1 MEEKC
6 INTITN
12 LCFKYKDNDYILQRI
27 DSHINTYLETTL
39 STEDENHKKRIIR
52 TNTLSKEQQNFIQI
66 FLSKNNYFYLAN
78 SNCFYEYNKKHYS
91 VIKEDDILH
100 KLLNNIS
107 QDRTLQDWKYKTKVN
122 IIKQI
127 KDRNL
132 FTSVP
137 ESSTIQ
143 SVIKTLYPS
152 FFSSRD
158 MAKYFITIIGDNILK
173 KNQDNIY
180 LIYGKSKK
188 LLTELENVAYITT
201 GSTNTTRNFIKYH
214 EQHQYSNCRLV
225 CINDTRENN
234 DANINLTLDFI
245 CVATHYSNRYNGA
258 DGYPS
263 LQRQMK
269 S

>member
-100 KLLNNIS
+100 KLLNNI
-107 QDRTLQDWKYKTKVN
+107 L
-122 IIKQI
+122 
-127 KDRNL
+127 
-132 FTSVP
+132 
-137 ESSTIQ
+137 
-143 SVIKTLYPS
+143 
-152 FFSSRD
+152 SR
-158 MAKYFITIIGDNILK
+158 
-173 KNQDNIY
+173 
-180 LIYGKSKK
+180 
-188 LLTELENVAYITT
+188 
-201 GSTNTTRNFIKYH
+201 
-214 EQHQYSNCRLV
+214 
-225 CINDTRENN
+225 
-234 DANINLTLDFI
+234 
-245 CVATHYSNRYNGA
+245 
-258 DGYPS
+258 
-263 LQRQMK
+263 
-269 S
+269 